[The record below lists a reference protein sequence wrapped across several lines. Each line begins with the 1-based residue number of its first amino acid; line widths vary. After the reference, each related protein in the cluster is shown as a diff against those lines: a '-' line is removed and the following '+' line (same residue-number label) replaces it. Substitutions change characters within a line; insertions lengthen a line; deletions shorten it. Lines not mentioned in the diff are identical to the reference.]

1 MPAPYQGNAANITQF
16 ATATISNATNATPIA
31 ITTSAAHLYA
41 NGDTVVITGATG
53 NTAANGTFVI
63 AVTGST
69 SFTLTGSVGNGA
81 YAGGGTAK
89 DTNLLPFAA
98 QPSNGDVFTVD
109 QLNTYLSNLADKIQ
123 FAALSLS
130 TKINLA
136 QVTNRLV
143 TINQQILTTN
153 ATVPTTFG
161 DVPGM
166 SITLSNVA
174 IGDVLVFDAW
184 MIANATITQTLLT
197 DLTAI
202 DNGTTVR
209 LNLNNQQQVTSTD
222 LLARTASGVYL
233 VTGGGSVTVKVQGS
247 ASSATLLGSTTGTSG
262 PCSRIRVMQYR
273 P

>member
-1 MPAPYQGNAANITQF
+1 MSSPYQGNAANITQF
-16 ATATISNATNATPIA
+16 TTATITNATNATPIS

-123 FAALSLS
+123 FLALAANANE
-130 TKINLA
+130 TIKT
-136 QVTNRLV
+136 VT
-143 TINQQILTTN
+143 LTGSGN
-153 ATVPTTFG
+153 WTVP
-161 DVPGM
+161 PGC
-166 SITLSNVA
+166 TN
-174 IGDVLVFDAW
+174 VLVY
-184 MIANATITQTLLT
+184 
-197 DLTAI
+197 
-202 DNGTTVR
+202 GC
-209 LNLNNQQQVTSTD
+209 
-222 LLARTASGVYL
+222 
-233 VTGGGSVTVKVQGS
+233 GGGG
-247 ASSATLLGSTTGTSG
+247 GGG
-262 PCSRIRVMQYR
+262 GW
-273 P
+273 